1 MDICTEIQGFLHSR
15 HADMPLGEMSLG
27 GSLLDDLQVHDA
39 PRVHT
44 FFFFF
49 FPMVDGLG
57 GIVSVLCAGGQR
69 RPRVSVG
76 ASAAGSVAVASR
88 PR

>member
-39 PRVHT
+39 PRVRT
-44 FFFFF
+44 FWVFFS
-49 FPMVDGLG
+49 MVDGLG

-69 RPRVSVG
+69 RPRVSAG